1 MSDCVMGLA
10 SPGAFPC
17 PERSPTYNLQFSKR
31 AGDGHL
37 VVFGTERGMLVIV
50 DTRAE
55 AVVQRDHN
63 GPVGWG
69 QTDRSSD
76 RFSDRAAKRLVA
88 SAGVKQGYCRSW
100 GVRQP
105 AVVAQYRALVNC
117 IFDVEWLHDDGRIA
131 LACGDPNIRVHDTET
146 SVEVRRYRTRPHT
159 NYEEVPGGFRIA
171 TKKNLRVCRKIH
183 AKSKESSE

>member
-1 MSDCVMGLA
+1 MGLA

-17 PERSPTYNLQFSKR
+17 PEGSPAFNLQFSKR

-37 VVFGTERGMLVIV
+37 VAFGTERGTLVIV
-50 DTRAE
+50 DTRTE

-69 QTDRSSD
+69 RTDRSSSW
-76 RFSDRAAKRLVA
+76 FSERAAAAKGLA
-88 SAGVKQGYCRSW
+88 TSAGVKHGYCRSW

-105 AVVAQYRALVNC
+105 GVVAQYRALVNC

-131 LACGDPNIRVHDTET
+131 LACGDSKIRVHDTET
-146 SVEVRRYRTRPHT
+146 SVEVRESGYRTRPQT
-159 NYEEVPGGFRIA
+159 YYEEGPGSLEIT
-171 TKKNLRVCRKIH
+171 TKK
-183 AKSKESSE
+183 S